1 MRTNITNREKQSL
14 LEVEVTLHPEAIREA
29 FLGRDGLLWRALR
42 LASLAVVFL
51 LALGTELA
59 LPRFFPEVPIHPLLL
74 MVAYLAIHASFGV
87 ALAIAC
93 CAGFLL
99 DVGCGMLPG
108 AHLLPFVLVAG
119 LLQTLRD
126 LPIWDDLG
134 GWGRAVAA
142 GTVANF
148 LMAIYE
154 AIFQS
159 VGVSWEVWWQTTLRE
174 GLLGT
179 VLTALAAAPAFFFCL
194 DCLRRLGTNEALFIT
209 RPENTPEISESYADG
224 AEQ

>member
-14 LEVEVTLHPEAIREA
+14 VEVEVTLHPEAIREA

-42 LASLAVVFL
+42 LAVLAVVFL
-51 LALGTELA
+51 LVLGTELA
-59 LPRFFPEVPIHPLLL
+59 MPRFFPEVPVHPLLL
-74 MVAYLAIHASFGV
+74 MVAYLALHASFGV

-119 LLQTLRD
+119 LLQTLREFP
-126 LPIWDDLG
+126 LWDDLG

-154 AIFQS
+154 ALFLSI
-159 VGVSWEVWWQTTLRE
+159 GVSWETWWQTILRE

-179 VLTALAAAPAFFFCL
+179 FLAAIAAAPVLFFCL
-194 DCLRRLGTNEALFIT
+194 DCLRTAGADEALFL
-209 RPENTPEISESYADG
+209 PKSQETPDPCTDG
-224 AEQ
+224 TEQ